1 MLVAVRTV
9 VVGAVV
15 VAVVAVVAGAV
26 VGTVVVAVVPV
37 AAVAGTVVG
46 TVVPVA
52 AVVIVVRALGV
63 DRPHPPAS
71 TAATKA
77 TRLMSVASRLRCTIA
92 IIAGPSRFM
101 HDGRAP
107 PREGAPGPRMAC
119 PAASGHI
126 GTGAGPPIHAGRG
139 LRVCRVVLCA
149 PGAARS
155 GGAHRFRQYRLRR
168 HVRRAGH
175 ALGRRHRPLGP
186 VTDAPGEPA
195 DEASGVAPAGMVT
208 EELVRYFKR
217 PAGLWWALLAVPWLG
232 LGALA
237 AEPHGGGVGQAW
249 DLAAFGLWAVAAV
262 VAALVV
268 VPSLHR
274 VGAVLVRP
282 APGLA
287 TPGLATPGL
296 ATPDGMALD
305 GAARARVARSGLVAS
320 RAAAVCDVLFF
331 MALALMIW
339 QP

>member
-1 MLVAVRTV
+1 MLAV
-9 VVGAVV
+9 GSGS
-15 VAVVAVVAGAV
+15 AGLFYV
-26 VGTVVVAVVPV
+26 LLVLHV
-37 AAVAGTVVG
+37 AAALTGFASIGFAGTYAG
-46 TVVPVA
+46 
-52 AVVIVVRALGV
+52 R
-63 DRPHPPAS
+63 
-71 TAATKA
+71 A
-77 TRLMSVASRLRCTIA
+77 TRL
-92 IIAGPSRFM
+92 
-101 HDGRAP
+101 
-107 PREGAPGPRMAC
+107 
-119 PAASGHI
+119 AAV
-126 GTGAGPPIHAGRG
+126 TG
-139 LRVCRVVLCA
+139 L
-149 PGAARS
+149 S
-155 GGAHRFRQYRLRR
+155 
-168 HVRRAGH
+168 
-175 ALGRRHRPLGP
+175 GP

-296 ATPDGMALD
+296 ATPGLATPDGMALD